1 MWLSFYFLSLQKIG
15 CTAARYRVREDE
27 ARLTTGKE
35 TGKEDPV
42 SHIIRKIVKII
53 LPFVLCGGILYWMYR
68 GFDFEGMFRFMRR
81 EMDWT
86 WMWLSL
92 PFGILAQMFRA
103 WRWRQMLSPIG
114 EHPRCSTA
122 HYAIFISYAVSL
134 LVPRVGEFTRCGVLN
149 RYAGTSF
156 SKALGTVVME
166 RAVDTLT
173 IMLLTMAVL
182 LMQVEVFMTFF
193 TKTGVSLTDFL
204 NQFTTTGYIVTAL
217 CGVAALTS
225 LYFVRK
231 KLSIYDKAKATLHG
245 IIEGILSLR
254 HVRSVPLFA
263 IYSLAIWACYFVHYY
278 LTFFCF
284 DFTCSLGVS
293 CAVVSFIVGTIAVIV
308 PTPNGAGPWHFAVK
322 TMLILYGVAEN
333 DALYFVLIVHTVQT
347 LLVVLLGIYGWTALA
362 LQHKPSPKA

>member
-1 MWLSFYFLSLQKIG
+1 MNTCSLFY
-15 CTAARYRVREDE
+15 
-27 ARLTTGKE
+27 
-35 TGKEDPV
+35 
-42 SHIIRKIVKII
+42 
-53 LPFVLCGGILYWMYR
+53 PF
-68 GFDFEGMFRFMRR
+68 
-81 EMDWT
+81 
-86 WMWLSL
+86 
-92 PFGILAQMFRA
+92 
-103 WRWRQMLSPIG
+103 
-114 EHPRCSTA
+114 CSKLK
-122 HYAIFISYAVSL
+122 SW
-134 LVPRVGEFTRCGVLN
+134 E
-149 RYAGTSF
+149 
-156 SKALGTVVME
+156 
-166 RAVDTLT
+166 
-173 IMLLTMAVL
+173 
-182 LMQVEVFMTFF
+182 
-193 TKTGVSLTDFL
+193 
-204 NQFTTTGYIVTAL
+204 
-217 CGVAALTS
+217 
-225 LYFVRK
+225 YFVRK

-278 LTFFCF
+278 LSFFCF